1 MLRNL
6 TLSGVGPAADL
17 NIDFA
22 ERLNIVTGDNG
33 LGKSFILDIAWWALT
48 RSWAGRPAIPV
59 LKRGIQPKIGFRFDA
74 KTTYVA
80 DACPY
85 DRRTQSWTRATG
97 RPSNPGLVLYAQVDG
112 GFSVWDPARNYWKQT
127 KGEADLE
134 RPRSYVFK
142 PNEVWDGLPPES
154 PKKYC
159 NGLIADWASWQR
171 ENGLAFQ
178 QLCRALE
185 ALSPSGREKLRPGEL
200 MRISL
205 DDVRDYP
212 TLVMPYGQ
220 DVPVT
225 HASAGMRRIIAL
237 AYLLVWSWQEH
248 IRASKLL
255 GSKPA
260 HQIIFLIDEIESHL
274 HPKWQRQIFDS
285 VLAVMNAL
293 IGKQEVKNVQVIAA
307 THSPLVLA
315 SLEPLFDPKKDALFD
330 LDLEPGSKGRGQVV
344 IQRKPWERLGTADR
358 WLVSDVFNLKSAR
371 SIKAEE
377 VIERVT
383 QAMQSER
390 ISRAQATKLD
400 GELAKVLGESDPLW
414 VRWRYVAEKKG
425 WLKPE
430 ESDGEEGDAEG

>member
-1 MLRNL
+1 MLKNL
-6 TLSGVGPAADL
+6 DLVDVGPVADL
-17 NIDFA
+17 KIDFA
-22 ERLNIVTGDNG
+22 KRLNIITGDNG

-48 RSWAGRPAIPV
+48 RSWAGRPAMPV
-59 LKRGIQPKIGFRFDA
+59 IKRGVHPKIAFRFDG
-74 KTTYVA
+74 KTTFVE

-85 DRRTQSWTRATG
+85 DRRTQSWTRAMG

-127 KGEADLE
+127 TGEPGLE

-142 PNEVWDGLPPES
+142 PQEVWDGLPLES

-171 ENGLAFQ
+171 ENGEAFQ

-185 ALSPSGREKLRPGEL
+185 ALSPPGEEKLRVGEL
-200 MRISL
+200 TRISI

-212 TLVMPYGQ
+212 TLAMPYGQ

-225 HASAGMRRIIAL
+225 HASAGMRRIVAL

-248 IRASKLL
+248 VRACKLL

-293 IGKQEVKNVQVIAA
+293 IGKREVKNVQVIAA

-315 SLEPLFDPKKDALFD
+315 SLEPLFDPGMDALFD
-330 LDLEPGSKGRGQVV
+330 LDLAPGNKGRRQVV
-344 IQRKPWERLGTADR
+344 LQKKPWEPLGTADR
-358 WLVSDVFNLKSAR
+358 WLMSDIFNLKSAR
-371 SIKAEE
+371 SIKAEQ

-390 ISRAQATKLD
+390 LGRAQAARLD
-400 GELAKVLGESDPLW
+400 SELAEVLGETDPLW

-430 ESDGEEGDAEG
+430 D